1 MGAPGKVTNFPNG
14 VSSFGWIVSPQA
26 YAAQTWGGGSVLW
39 VGNRT
44 GLPSGDGSSPLYP
57 LSSLFGTGGGLAKV
71 NNRPGMTINLLPGH
85 TESITGSTNIST
97 LAGGTSATGL
107 NIVGLGYGALRATF
121 NWTAAAS
128 ALLQNVAGCWFRNC
142 VFNFSSTAA
151 TVVTAAMT
159 VSAADCGLDAVE
171 IKPATSA
178 TQLTTTGITVA
189 SGATKYTL
197 LGVEV
202 ISETFATNPTDI
214 LTTTAAVDKL
224 TMYGCRFHT
233 AVNSTTNGVI
243 NLANAPTN
251 VWIEDCTFINK
262 KAASTKAAIASASTT
277 GFVNFCSFGIVSTG
291 ANTAFSTQGNLILA
305 QCFCAQ
311 VGTAAI
317 KMGTDST

>member
-14 VSSFGWIVSPQA
+14 VSSFGWVVTPAA
-26 YAAQTWGGGSVLW
+26 YAAQAWGGGTTIW
-39 VGNRT
+39 VCNRS
-44 GLPSGDGSSPLYP
+44 GCPSGDGSTPDRP

-71 NNRPGMTINLLPGH
+71 NNRPGVTIIVGVGH
-85 TESITGSTNIST
+85 VESITASTSISGLT
-97 LAGGTSATGL
+97 GTSAVNL
-107 NIVGLGYGALRATF
+107 NIIGLGYGSQRPLF

-128 ALLQNVAGCWFRNC
+128 ALLQNIAGCWIRNC

-159 VSAADCGLDAVE
+159 ASAADCGLDSVE

-189 SGATKYTL
+189 SGATKYSL

-202 ISETFATNPTDI
+202 VSETFATNPTDI

-277 GFVNFCSFGIVSTG
+277 GFVNFCSFGIVGTG
-291 ANTAFSTQGNLILA
+291 ANTCFSTQGNLILS
-305 QCFCAQ
+305 QCFGAQ